1 MATVKI
7 DFDKLGHRIRSD
19 ASGSPRAIKQALFS
33 GAQRGKGLLVK
44 HSPVDRG
51 QLRNAW
57 RVLKFRDGVSLSNDQ
72 PYAGIMERGARPF
85 KIGLAGL
92 QALIGWV
99 KRKILDG
106 GWGFFTGNK
115 SSQRQAISWAAKREQ
130 QENRAR
136 NRSMGRGKNRQY
148 GPKAN
153 VNMRS
158 LRAKHAGTVALM
170 DKEAEQIAWRIAKN
184 FEKVGIRA
192 RRFVWRNLPALAY
205 LMDKEVTRFL
215 SNFFN
220 RPFSAGSGSVE

>member
-1 MATVKI
+1 MATVAI
-7 DFDKLGHRIRSD
+7 DFDKLGHRIRAD
-19 ASGSPRAIKQALFS
+19 AVGSPRAIKQALFS
-33 GAQRGKGLLVK
+33 GAQRGKALLVK

-57 RVLKFRDGVSLSNDQ
+57 RVLKFSAGVSLSNDQ

-85 KIGLAGL
+85 KMSKAGL
-92 QALIGWV
+92 EALIGWV

-115 SSQRQAISWAAKREQ
+115 TQRRQAISWAAKREQ
-130 QENRAR
+130 AENRIR
-136 NRSMGRGKNRQY
+136 NKSMGRGKNRQY

-158 LRAKHAGTVALM
+158 LRAKHAGTIALM
-170 DKEAEQIAWRIAKN
+170 DKEAEQIARRIAKS

-192 RRFVWRNLPALAY
+192 RRFVWRNLPILAS
-205 LMDKEVTRFL
+205 LMDKEIVRFL
-215 SNFFN
+215 TNFFN
-220 RPFSAGSGSVE
+220 RPFSAGSGV